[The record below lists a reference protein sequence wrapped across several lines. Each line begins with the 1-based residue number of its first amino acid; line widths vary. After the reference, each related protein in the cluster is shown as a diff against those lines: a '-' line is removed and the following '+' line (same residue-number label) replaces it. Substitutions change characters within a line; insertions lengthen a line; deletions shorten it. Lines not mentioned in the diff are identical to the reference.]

1 MCNDIHCIATASFS
15 NYCWLEEAAL
25 WLSAHNFLYLG
36 ISSVEAK
43 EEGTKVSSPLL
54 PEDPDVFPS
63 QLDLTESLIPQH
75 IWTDRSDFVPLP
87 DAWVLHPISLR
98 LSPDTLQ
105 TTLQMLLRS
114 ICKPAVSFH
123 ETKVFIVIKFLYDS
137 STKTGEQHLFWAY
150 RLHHFVQL
158 RIVWWPLAAAE
169 GSKLWF
175 LLPGGKWTIALKAV
189 LVMKIDSLTER
200 LRRGFSLFPVES
212 ISEIFVDSSRLP
224 DQSVFT
230 VAIISSI
237 KATFSITW
245 QKTHTQKHTVI
256 YKYLRSMMNGY

>member
-1 MCNDIHCIATASFS
+1 MCSQANWTWLRASSLNISGQTALTLCLFQMPELFTLYHWVWAQTPCKQRCRCCPDPSVNLLFHSMRQRYLLWS
-15 NYCWLEEAAL
+15 NFY
-25 WLSAHNFLYLG
+25 
-36 ISSVEAK
+36 
-43 EEGTKVSSPLL
+43 T
-54 PEDPDVFPS
+54 
-63 QLDLTESLIPQH
+63 IPQ
-75 IWTDRSDFVPLP
+75 
-87 DAWVLHPISLR
+87 
-98 LSPDTLQ
+98 Q
-105 TTLQMLLRS
+105 
-114 ICKPAVSFH
+114 
-123 ETKVFIVIKFLYDS
+123 
-137 STKTGEQHLFWAY
+137 KTGEQHLFWAY

-158 RIVWWPLAAAE
+158 RIVWWPLAAVE

-175 LLPGGKWTIALKAV
+175 LLPGGKWTIALEAV
-189 LVMKIDSLTER
+189 LVMKIDSLTES